1 MLLLTLGLL
10 ITSGGVLDDSQSPKV
25 HCEMLRHAEFV
36 EGMLQL
42 MVWPLLHITAGQLCT
57 PESLAR
63 HVALDRTAYAVCRCP
78 LW

>member
-10 ITSGGVLDDSQSPKV
+10 ITSGGVSDDSQSPKV

-42 MVWPLLHITAGQLCT
+42 MVWPLLHITCQ
-57 PESLAR
+57 
-63 HVALDRTAYAVCRCP
+63 
-78 LW
+78 